1 MAGTAVVAAP
11 ANPFPG
17 LRPFLED
24 EEYLFFGRESQIDRI
39 VDKLAVNRFLAVVG
53 TSGSGKSSLVNCGLR
68 PALRRGLMADAG
80 TSWRMVQF
88 RPGAD
93 PLGAMARALAQDPQL
108 FSAGVTGGMP
118 LDQLISATLQMS
130 NLGLADLYEQARLPA
145 GTNLLVIVDQFE
157 ELFRYRSVARAGA
170 QDSNAASETAT
181 TFVNLLLAAHA
192 QRAHPIYV
200 VLTMRS
206 DFLGDC
212 SQFYGLPEAINEG
225 QYLVPRMTRDER
237 RAAIAG
243 PVGVVGAE
251 IRPVLLTR
259 LVNDTGDNPDQLSIL
274 QHALN
279 RTWARWQNEGGGLG
293 ALSLEAYESIGTMAN
308 ALDRHADKAF
318 DELDTDRKRLV
329 CGKVFK
335 ALTDMGTDSRGIR
348 RPTSFGQLCA
358 TTGATQ
364 PEIESV
370 VDVFRKPSRS
380 FLMPPMP
387 ERLTSDTVI
396 DISHESLMRV
406 WKRLSAWAQEEAE
419 SARMYRRVH
428 DTATLHAAGKAGLW
442 RDPDLQFALDWRL
455 REQPTPEWANLYGGD
470 LSAALSFIDES
481 KWSADR
487 AAAEIEL
494 RRQWNRWFVAP
505 GAVILLGLYVRL
517 LNLVAGSDAL
527 SFLPGFLRL
536 FVEAS
541 LPALP
546 VVTLGLMLTYAGKRA
561 HRALVFPRILT
572 QVPELAAR
580 RQASVDRQAGALAG
594 TATATATEALHTD
607 YARFWPRALGYLI
620 DSAVGIGLFFAVAI
634 LFAVVDTL
642 NWPVPDPMGDDGG
655 VMSDAAAALL
665 MTVSYIAYALYIV
678 LPTSSRRMAT
688 PGMRAAGI
696 VVTDTRGERLS
707 FLRALGRLFA
717 SYLSIY
723 TFGIGFIIQRF
734 TKRRQTLHDLVAG
747 TVVLKAPPSNS

>member
-1 MAGTAVVAAP
+1 MAGTAVVATR

-17 LRPFLED
+17 LRPFRED

-39 VDKLAVNRFLAVVG
+39 VDKLALTRFLAVVG

-68 PALRRGLMADAG
+68 PALRRGLMAGAG
-80 TSWRMVQF
+80 TSWRIVQF

-93 PLGAMARALAQDPQL
+93 PLAALTGVLANDRQL
-108 FSAGVTGGMP
+108 FPADLAGGMP

-130 NLGLADLYEQARLPA
+130 NLGLSDLYEQMRLPA

-170 QDSNAASETAT
+170 QDSSVASETAT
-181 TFVNLLLAAHA
+181 TFLNLLLSAHA
-192 QRAHPIYV
+192 QQQHPIYV

-237 RAAIAG
+237 RAAIVG

-251 IRPVLLTR
+251 ISPVLLTR

-279 RTWARWQNEGGGLG
+279 RTWARWQNEGGEAG
-293 ALSLEAYESIGTMAN
+293 ALSLDAYEAIGTMAN
-308 ALDRHADKAF
+308 ALDRHAEKAF
-318 DELDTDRKRLV
+318 QELDTDRKRLV
-329 CGKVFK
+329 CAKVFK

-348 RPTSFGQLCA
+348 RPTSLGRLCA
-358 TTGATQ
+358 STGATQ

-370 VDVFRKPSRS
+370 IDVFRKPSRS

-387 ERLTSDTVI
+387 ETLTPDTVI

-406 WKRLSAWAQEEAE
+406 WKRLSAWADQEAE
-419 SARMYRRVH
+419 SARMYRRIH
-428 DTATLHAAGKAGLW
+428 DTAMLHAAGKAGLW
-442 RDPDLQFALDWRL
+442 RDPDLQFALDWRS
-455 REQPTPEWANLYGGD
+455 REQPTAQWADLYGGN

-481 KWSADR
+481 KWMADR

-494 RRQWNRWFVAP
+494 QRRWNRWFVVP
-505 GAVILLGLYVRL
+505 GSLMLLALYVVL
-517 LNLVAGSDAL
+517 LNVVSDSEAL
-527 SFLPGFLRL
+527 NFLPWYLR
-536 FVEAS
+536 FFIEPT

-546 VVTLGLMLTYAGKRA
+546 VVLVGLGLTYAGKRA
-561 HRALVFPRILT
+561 HRALVFPRVLT
-572 QVPELAAR
+572 QVPELIAR
-580 RQASVDRQAGALAG
+580 RQASVDRQVGALAS
-594 TATATATEALHTD
+594 APKVTATEALGTN
-607 YARFWPRALGYLI
+607 YAGFWARALGYVI
-620 DSAVGIGLFFAVAI
+620 DSAIGMALFFAVATV
-634 LFAVVDTL
+634 FAAFDTA
-642 NWPVPDPMGDDGG
+642 NWPVPDPLGDDGG
-655 VMSDAAAALL
+655 EMSDAAAALL
-665 MTVSYIAYALYIV
+665 LGVSFVAYGLYV
-678 LPTSSRRMAT
+678 TLTMYSRRMAT
-688 PGMRAAGI
+688 AGMRAVGI

-707 FLRALGRLFA
+707 FLRALGRFFA
-717 SYLSIY
+717 TFLSIY
-723 TFGIGFIIQRF
+723 SMGIGFAVQRF
-734 TKRRQTLHDLVAG
+734 TKRRQMLHDLVAG
-747 TVVLKAPPSNS
+747 TVVLKAPPTA